1 MNRIQIQVDIKD
13 NEVFEESVQEAI
25 KAQARQIARDVIEQ
39 EIRQEIERIV
49 SSKISDL
56 QTGRY
61 SRNSIQKQ
69 ITENLAQAIST
80 DIKIDVDAIKK
91 HVENTTTEMLQRR
104 FLKNNDIDNYI
115 QKYLNNTLINI
126 LKEKI

>member
-1 MNRIQIQVDIKD
+1 MKRIQIQVDIED
-13 NEVFEESVQEAI
+13 NEIFEKSVQEAI

-49 SSKISDL
+49 SSKISEL

-61 SRNSIQKQ
+61 NRSSIQKQ
-69 ITENLAQAIST
+69 ITENLAQSIST

-91 HVENTTTEMLQRR
+91 HVEDTATEMLQRR